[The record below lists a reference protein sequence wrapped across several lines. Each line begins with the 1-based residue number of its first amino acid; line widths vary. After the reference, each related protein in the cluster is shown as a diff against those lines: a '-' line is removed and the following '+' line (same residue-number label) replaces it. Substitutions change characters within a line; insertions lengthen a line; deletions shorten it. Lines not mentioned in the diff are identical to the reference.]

1 MHRSPSMLGQLSET
15 KQLPFLL
22 KASRCGG
29 TEDDVVKFEFDCW
42 KLNLSFNPAS
52 FTFFAD
58 VVAVYVMHWYLL
70 GTVVLISHHV
80 QWKEMKGVFVD
91 HKWCSNA
98 MRGPRR
104 SCLFT
109 RPCPFKHTPTRH
121 APQSSMRMLH
131 RILNGEVGHR
141 KTYSLTM
148 RQEKSLARQGT
159 ICVYMYIQG

>member
-1 MHRSPSMLGQLSET
+1 MQRSPSMLGQLSET

-58 VVAVYVMHWYLL
+58 VVAVYVIHWYLL

-80 QWKEMKGVFVD
+80 QWKEFLLTKNDVRMQCAV
-91 HKWCSNA
+91 HA
-98 MRGPRR
+98 GPVYSQGLVHSSTPRQDTRR
-104 SCLFT
+104 KAPCGCFT
-109 RPCPFKHTPTRH
+109 EFWIGK
-121 APQSSMRMLH
+121 
-131 RILNGEVGHR
+131 VGYR
-141 KTYSLTM
+141 KTYSLIV